1 MLMLEL
7 GDLDITEITLTIL
20 KEYLAKHADQL
31 KPSSLGHRIRFVLFR
46 YAYEE
51 TWERVLLEF
60 LYCTGC
66 RVGEVEKLNI
76 EDLN

>member
-1 MLMLEL
+1 M
-7 GDLDITEITLTIL
+7 
-20 KEYLAKHADQL
+20 AKHADQL